1 MENKNGKLSLQT
13 PRRMINWWMRWEDLN
28 WPNGDIL
35 DKIKRRAEAA
45 AKAEVTTAILFGAHF
60 RWDYLPYFTI
70 LHDYIATVAE
80 ELHKHGIELYD
91 RHSVNLIHRYDTV
104 EEMRHVMLHSG
115 PHLPFSPSREA
126 AACWEYQ
133 GKRLNDWRMIDVTNG
148 KPLYYPQYAS
158 EGFCYNNPDYI
169 DAYCSYA
176 KRLLADTGIDG
187 LAAEDSVHYM
197 HYLSCACPHCKAEFK
212 RRTGLELPSH
222 EDRGFWGNWAN
233 PAWLAWIDMRYDT
246 GKVFFE
252 KLTKVMPKD
261 FPLITCGANSAS
273 YGATGKA
280 NDASIFA
287 KGGSNYVHSEMSGNT
302 PPYKHD
308 PVTWNSPLL
317 DRMVAFSHHQTVAR
331 ENGIRS
337 FSTGYGF
344 TEPSANVIWAVNK
357 VLDTDCLFSTLK
369 ARLGLPD
376 HMLAELPEE
385 PAIIQ
390 NAFTFEKAHPELFGG
405 EQIAQVGVYF
415 SSETRDHT
423 LFGNL
428 AKGYYKDY
436 RSALQVLFA
445 AGISADTVLNF
456 PKDSAKYPVIALPSV
471 AAMTAK
477 EECAMR
483 KYLANGG
490 KILVCGPSPLAECK
504 NKWELPTSPAIDTP
518 IDFFDTIAHGVSHKY
533 ADWITQTVLPESSEA
548 SEWKQVGEGI
558 FYTPHRISDGK
569 ISEGFLALC
578 RRYGKQLPVEI
589 TFSKGYLT
597 TMFEDSEGITVHF
610 LAEDYDTDIDHKLD
624 EMRFHRSRVN
634 LITKVTP
641 IKVDEKLTI
650 RSKLNAEVFVPFTEE
665 RATVVQ
671 KDGEYEITLPKDT
684 FYAIVKLRA

>member
-456 PKDSAKYPVIALPSV
+456 PEDSAKYPVIALPSV

-578 RRYGKQLPVEI
+578 RNYGKQLPVEI

>member
-35 DKIKRRAEAA
+35 DKIKRRAEAE

-456 PKDSAKYPVIALPSV
+456 PEDSAKYPVIALPSV

-578 RRYGKQLPVEI
+578 RNYGKQLPVEI